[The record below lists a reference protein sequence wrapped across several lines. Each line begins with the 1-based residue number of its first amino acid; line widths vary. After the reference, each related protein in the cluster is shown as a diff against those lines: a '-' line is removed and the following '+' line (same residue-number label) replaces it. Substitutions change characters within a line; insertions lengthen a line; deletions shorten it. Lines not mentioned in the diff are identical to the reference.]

1 MHELDWEKLCRNLVV
16 KEFKLYSELT
26 QLRTFQRSP
35 FLDEELSSCGVDLA
49 CRTVFVVK
57 DNNKLFDDRKYRRG
71 GIQREELA
79 LQNTQKSLRIN
90 WFIRI
95 PSVPRRL
102 FPFSLEGR
110 CGIAARDDIE

>member
-57 DNNKLFDDRKYRRG
+57 DKAASNGENLLSRTLRKAPVLTASY
-71 GIQREELA
+71 A
-79 LQNTQKSLRIN
+79 LQASHAD
-90 WFIRI
+90 F
-95 PSVPRRL
+95 
-102 FPFSLEGR
+102 FPFPWK
-110 CGIAARDDIE
+110 DDVASQPGMT